1 MGRPYGGRAGAA
13 SRRLKTL
20 RCIKFAAE
28 HGSGPGFAIPNAVD
42 AGMASPALFQ
52 PMKRLRDRARP
63 GSGVRS
69 GSEPEFTTVPI
80 GRRRFLIL
88 AGGATAYMALRP
100 HAAWAKKL
108 AREPLALQK
117 WSLPDLAPADPIAL
131 QRALIG
137 AAILAPSHW
146 NSQPWRFEADTD
158 AIRLVADVR
167 RALPVTDPDRR
178 WMMASLGAALEN
190 MLVAARAY
198 GLMPTVKYLPHDGRG
213 DVVAEVSYVGGDV
226 RRDRAYFAAIPDRRT
241 NRRNYDGRGLFMENR
256 AKVSA
261 QVPDGVQLHWI
272 DDRRQM
278 EDIADLVRDVVRDQ
292 TYNEAFQ
299 RERFSWMR
307 LSEGQVRERGDGVYV
322 ESLDIGGPARWFAG
336 SYFDPESWF
345 LRFGAES
352 AGKQARA
359 QVRSAGALGLLTTVR
374 SGEADW
380 LKAGQT
386 YERIALRCTQ
396 LGISHQPINPP
407 LLESKSRDEL
417 ARRFGAG
424 NESPLMLIRMGHAKP
439 PDPTPRRAVALVSSF
454 RKL

>member
-1 MGRPYGGRAGAA
+1 
-13 SRRLKTL
+13 
-20 RCIKFAAE
+20 
-28 HGSGPGFAIPNAVD
+28 
-42 AGMASPALFQ
+42 
-52 PMKRLRDRARP
+52 MKRLRDRAR
-63 GSGVRS
+63 SGR
-69 GSEPEFTTVPI
+69 GAAAGQEPEFVTVSI
-80 GRRRFLIL
+80 DRRRFLIL
-88 AGGATAYMALRP
+88 AGGAAAYAALRP

-108 AREPLALQK
+108 AREPLALQP
-117 WSLPDLAPADPIAL
+117 WTLPRSAPADPIEL

-190 MLVAARAY
+190 MLVASRAY
-198 GLMPTVKYLPHDGRG
+198 GLITTVKYLPNGGRG
-213 DVVAEVSYVGGDV
+213 DVVAEVSWVPGDV
-226 RRDRAYFAAIPDRRT
+226 RRDRAYFSAIPERRT

-272 DDRRQM
+272 DERRQL
-278 EDIADLVRDVVRDQ
+278 EEIADLVRDSVRDQ
-292 TYNEAFQ
+292 TYNEAYQ
-299 RERFSWMR
+299 RERFGWMR
-307 LSEGQVRERGDGVYV
+307 LSEGQVREHGDGVYI
-322 ESLDIGGPARWFAG
+322 ESLDVGGPARWFAG
-336 SYFDPESWF
+336 SYFDPGSWF

-359 QVRSAGALGLLTTVR
+359 QVRSAGALALLT
-374 SGEADW
+374 SSQASEADW

-396 LGISHQPINPP
+396 LGISHQPINQP
-407 LLESKSRDEL
+407 LLEEKSRDEL
-417 ARRFGAG
+417 ARRFGSG
-424 NESPLMLIRMGHAKP
+424 NESPLMLVRMGHAKP
-439 PDPTPRRAVALVSSF
+439 PDATPRRAVALVASF